1 MTHYGNHPI
10 GFMGVSSVTG
20 SLGANDPEP
29 GYRLTVGDEDY
40 IFVYNAGGTAIA
52 PSYGVTVSAVTG
64 YSVTISSL
72 TGVDH
77 LVGVCVNTSIGAAEY
92 GWVVT
97 KGFVTIEMGA
107 AGSAPAGSL
116 LCLGTDGAFAFKSNS
131 TGHPAPAAG
140 KAMETIAAGASGV
153 AYISVN

>member
-10 GFMGVSSVTG
+10 GFMGVSMVTA

-29 GYRLTVGDEDY
+29 GYRMTVGDEDY
-40 IFVYNAGGTAIA
+40 IFVYNAGGSAIGV
-52 PSYGVTVSAVTG
+52 SYGATVSAVTG
-64 YSVTISSL
+64 YSVTVSSL
-72 TGVDH
+72 TGVDP

-92 GWVVT
+92 GWLVT
-97 KGFVTIEMGA
+97 KGFATIEMGA

-131 TGHPAPAAG
+131 TGHPGPTVG
-140 KAMETIAAGASGV
+140 KAMETIAASASGV
-153 AYISVN
+153 AYISVS